1 MSLAA
6 GTRLGHYEI
15 LAPLGAGGMGEVYMA
30 EDTRLDRRVA
40 LKLLPL
46 EFVANEDRLRR
57 FVQEAKAT
65 AALNHPNIAHIYE
78 VGEAD
83 GTHYIAMEF
92 IDGETLTA
100 KMQRA
105 KCQVSLLLDYLC
117 QMAEGLAKAH
127 AIGIVHRDLKPDNVM
142 ISQDGYTK
150 ILDFGLAKLIEN
162 RSSAIPDEDAATAV
176 MRGQPLSA
184 AGAVLGTVGY
194 MSPEQAQGKAVDQR
208 SDIFSFGCIL
218 YEAAT
223 GRRPFEGDSALDTL
237 HKIIYATAIPV
248 ADINPAAPLDLQRI
262 IRRCLA
268 KVPEK
273 RYQSIRDTFNDLDD
287 LRREINVDSETSN
300 SLLPVDTSTG
310 ADSAAQTVTIQRESG
325 SSDVPV
331 TTVQTS
337 SAEYLVGA
345 IKRHRLGV
353 VLILGLLVVAL
364 ISLFLY
370 SRQQRG
376 LISSLA
382 VMPIVNESGSADVEY
397 PSDGMTEILIG
408 NLSQL
413 PNLNVKAR
421 TSVFRYKGKEI
432 NPQQIAR
439 ELNVQG
445 ILTGRLVQRGTSL
458 TLYVE
463 LIDAATENLLWKADY
478 NRSMSDLVS
487 LQNEIAQ
494 DVSQKLRSRLSEADA
509 RKLAKKNYTANPEA
523 YRLYLQGRFFWNK
536 RRIGEMGKAIGYF
549 QQAIAADPNY
559 ALAYA
564 GFADAVAQPSDI
576 VPPPERAEKARA
588 AALKALS
595 LDNELAEAHTAMA
608 HILTRY
614 DLDFSGAE
622 RVLKRSIELDPNWAD
637 TYQRLGD
644 LYSFLGR
651 HNEAIEWLQ
660 KGLAIEPFN
669 MPLNSSY
676 GGALVS
682 ARRYDEAIAHLKKAL
697 ELDPNFR
704 LAHVALINAYRMK
717 GMYAESVAERIV
729 ALKLANEDQWAAELH
744 DGFAKGGWNGFLQA
758 EYRRAA
764 STEHSVDRVSYYN
777 EAVVLAELGE
787 KEKAFAALNKSF
799 EAHENPSLVVLKV
812 EPRLDALRDDPRF
825 DGLLKR
831 IGFPQ

>member
-1 MSLAA
+1 MELKP
-6 GTRLGHYEI
+6 GTKLGRYEI
-15 LAPLGAGGMGEVYMA
+15 RSKIGQGGMGEVYLA
-30 EDTRLDRRVA
+30 EDSQLRRKIA
-40 LKLLPL
+40 LKILPSEL
-46 EFVANEDRLRR
+46 ADSQDRMRR
-57 FVQEAKAT
+57 FNQEAMAA

-83 GTHYIAMEF
+83 GTHFIAMEF
-92 IDGETLTA
+92 VDGATLTTRMPREKNA
-100 KMQRA
+100 LG
-105 KCQVSLLLDYLC
+105 LLLKYLS
-117 QMAEGLAKAH
+117 QVADGLAKAH
-127 AIGIVHRDLKPDNVM
+127 SVGIVHRDLKPDNIM
-142 ISQDGYTK
+142 ITRDGYAK
-150 ILDFGLAKLIEN
+150 ILDFGLAKLIE
-162 RSSAIPDEDAATAV
+162 SQASTSTTEDATTAV
-176 MRGQPLSA
+176 MPPKPMSV
-184 AGAVLGTVGY
+184 AGTIMGTVGY
-194 MSPEQAQGKAVDQR
+194 MSPEQAQGKTVDQR

-262 IRRCLA
+262 IRRSLA

-310 ADSAAQTVTIQRESG
+310 AASAAQTVTIQRESG
-325 SSDVPV
+325 WSDVPV

-364 ISLFLY
+364 ICLFLY

-478 NRSMSDLVS
+478 NR
-487 LQNEIAQ
+487 
-494 DVSQKLRSRLSEADA
+494 
-509 RKLAKKNYTANPEA
+509 
-523 YRLYLQGRFFWNK
+523 
-536 RRIGEMGKAIGYF
+536 
-549 QQAIAADPNY
+549 
-559 ALAYA
+559 
-564 GFADAVAQPSDI
+564 
-576 VPPPERAEKARA
+576 
-588 AALKALS
+588 
-595 LDNELAEAHTAMA
+595 
-608 HILTRY
+608 
-614 DLDFSGAE
+614 
-622 RVLKRSIELDPNWAD
+622 
-637 TYQRLGD
+637 
-644 LYSFLGR
+644 
-651 HNEAIEWLQ
+651 
-660 KGLAIEPFN
+660 
-669 MPLNSSY
+669 
-676 GGALVS
+676 
-682 ARRYDEAIAHLKKAL
+682 
-697 ELDPNFR
+697 
-704 LAHVALINAYRMK
+704 
-717 GMYAESVAERIV
+717 
-729 ALKLANEDQWAAELH
+729 
-744 DGFAKGGWNGFLQA
+744 
-758 EYRRAA
+758 
-764 STEHSVDRVSYYN
+764 
-777 EAVVLAELGE
+777 
-787 KEKAFAALNKSF
+787 
-799 EAHENPSLVVLKV
+799 
-812 EPRLDALRDDPRF
+812 
-825 DGLLKR
+825 
-831 IGFPQ
+831 